1 MKKEYINP
9 TIEIIKVE
17 TMQMIAESVIVEKGE
32 GNIDPNLAGSREG
45 RGFWDDEDEY

>member
-9 TIEIIKVE
+9 EIQIVKVE
-17 TMQMIAESVIVEKGE
+17 LQRMM
-32 GNIDPNLAGSREG
+32 AGSDQDVSNGTPKEWASREG

>member
-9 TIEIIKVE
+9 EIQIMQVE
-17 TMQMIAESVIVEKGE
+17 LQRMM
-32 GNIDPNLAGSREG
+32 AGSDQDVSTETPKEWASREG